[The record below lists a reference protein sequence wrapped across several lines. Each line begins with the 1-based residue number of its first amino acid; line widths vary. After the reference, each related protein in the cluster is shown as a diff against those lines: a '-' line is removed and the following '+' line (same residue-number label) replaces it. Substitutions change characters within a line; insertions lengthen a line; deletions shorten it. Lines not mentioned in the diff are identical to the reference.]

1 MTQINATYF
10 AFAILMSA
18 TIFVIAWSLDAITHT
33 RLVKIDITDKELQ
46 THRIL
51 ILSSGLMELCLVL
64 MYWFDIEILPI
75 FIAALVTR
83 TAHEFIDELR
93 YHTDRCTFRE
103 TLLHLIMWISV
114 ISKTGFLFIWGFYFK
129 VLFKNISHV
138 FIQTYHFRILLLT
151 FSCIL
156 FKCFR
161 HSFQIFEMTNCSI
174 FLHPITTFI

>member
-1 MTQINATYF
+1 MTQINTTYF

-64 MYWFDIEILPI
+64 MYWFDVEILPV

-93 YHTDRCTFRE
+93 YHIDRCTFRE
-103 TLLHLIMWISV
+103 TLLHLIMWIS
-114 ISKTGFLFIWGFYFK
+114 W
-129 VLFKNISHV
+129 N
-138 FIQTYHFRILLLT
+138 HFPKR
-151 FSCIL
+151 
-156 FKCFR
+156 
-161 HSFQIFEMTNCSI
+161 
-174 FLHPITTFI
+174 TTFIVLIYPDGELAMNLLTTFQVQI

>member
-1 MTQINATYF
+1 MMTQINATYF

-64 MYWFDIEILPI
+64 MYWFDVEILPV

-93 YHTDRCTFRE
+93 YHTARCTFRE

-114 ISKTGFLFIWGFYFK
+114 ISKTSFLFIWGFFTHYK
-129 VLFKNISHV
+129 GIEK
-138 FIQTYHFRILLLT
+138 
-151 FSCIL
+151 
-156 FKCFR
+156 
-161 HSFQIFEMTNCSI
+161 
-174 FLHPITTFI
+174 LHPAFYIWGILIIGFMSITSIKEWNQGK